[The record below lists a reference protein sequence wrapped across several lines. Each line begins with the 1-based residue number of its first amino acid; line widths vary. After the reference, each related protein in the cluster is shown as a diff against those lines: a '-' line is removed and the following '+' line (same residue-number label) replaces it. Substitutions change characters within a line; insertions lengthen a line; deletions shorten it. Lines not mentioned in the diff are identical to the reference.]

1 LGVVLAIGCV
11 LAGIGLAGPS
21 TSSVSAQDPG
31 WHLIGPTGETAV
43 LDMAVDPNQS
53 QRLYVA
59 TRNGVYRT
67 TDGGASWEQV
77 LSGFVCEVEV
87 DPQDGDVVYAGPG
100 VYKSTDGGDR
110 WTLYDE
116 GMTCT
121 NVATM
126 AVARSDPS
134 LLFTGSF

>member
-1 LGVVLAIGCV
+1 
-11 LAGIGLAGPS
+11 
-21 TSSVSAQDPG
+21 
-31 WHLIGPTGETAV
+31 
-43 LDMAVDPNQS
+43 
-53 QRLYVA
+53 
-59 TRNGVYRT
+59 
-67 TDGGASWEQV
+67 
-77 LSGFVCEVEV
+77 
-87 DPQDGDVVYAGPG
+87 

-126 AVARSDPS
+126 AVARSDPN